1 MAHGRNTFAGV
12 VASTF
17 ALVLMPPAAASGG
30 GAPETS
36 PGYVIMIHSVAEPR
50 SHSAVD
56 ATETGVVGVDQA
68 ITGISYASG
77 AAIATRTGADTIIF
91 HAIPYR
97 ADTVYPVVVR
107 EPRLEVAALDSDRRM
122 MLEPNR
128 PSAGPICESETSW
141 AGNEGPIEACTAY
154 EVPISALEGMNVITL
169 TLQFIDAGGV
179 QAKVHSFP
187 AHFLLHMAIE
197 GAPVDLQAV
206 DAAITEP
213 TPLVMQTLIET
224 RAM

>member
-1 MAHGRNTFAGV
+1 MSSGPCRRPSTV
-12 VASTF
+12 VLLTC
-17 ALVLMPPAAASGG
+17 ALLMLPHTEAW
-30 GAPETS
+30 GAEEKTS
-36 PGYVIMIHSVAEPR
+36 PGYVLMIHSAFDPHVQPAHDAETG
-50 SHSAVD
+50 SVD
-56 ATETGVVGVDQA
+56 ADQA
-68 ITGISYASG
+68 KVGTLYAPGSVT
-77 AAIATRTGADTIIF
+77 ATRQEDSIVF

-107 EPRLEVAALDSDRRM
+107 DPRLEVKAVGSDRMM

-128 PSAGPICESETSW
+128 RSEGPICHAETTW
-141 AGNEGPIEACTAY
+141 LGNEGPMEACTVY
-154 EVPISALEGMNVITL
+154 EVPVAAFEGMNVVTL
-169 TLQFIDAGGV
+169 ALHFTDAAGP
-179 QAKVHSFP
+179 QRKVHSFP

-224 RAM
+224 KAM